1 MNISYIFNPKALYNL
16 EHLDLNT
23 SLFITIYDFSLK
35 SFDVIFLTHIINI
48 DIIASVGTSYIER
61 HQESNKLW
69 VHVFALSLDRVS
81 SMSKTTCSLMLRVV
95 VILFDIALHAKRL
108 LKWISKLRHNRINV
122 KDTERSVWAIDFILP
137 SSMLN
142 RWTFVTITQCRK
154 LNILEYGQII

>member
-61 HQESNKLW
+61 HQESNKL
-69 VHVFALSLDRVS
+69 
-81 SMSKTTCSLMLRVV
+81 
-95 VILFDIALHAKRL
+95 
-108 LKWISKLRHNRINV
+108 
-122 KDTERSVWAIDFILP
+122 
-137 SSMLN
+137 
-142 RWTFVTITQCRK
+142 
-154 LNILEYGQII
+154 

>member
-1 MNISYIFNPKALYNL
+1 MNISYICNPKALYNL

-61 HQESNKLW
+61 HQESNKLR

-81 SMSKTTCSLMLRVV
+81 SMSKTTCSLL
-95 VILFDIALHAKRL
+95 
-108 LKWISKLRHNRINV
+108 
-122 KDTERSVWAIDFILP
+122 
-137 SSMLN
+137 
-142 RWTFVTITQCRK
+142 
-154 LNILEYGQII
+154 